1 MIQVTLFGFI
11 IEYIEN
17 KNKINIQNVRK
28 NLRKD
33 KMKDMMIRFFI
44 DLIGENTIK
53 YVKKYSFVK
62 K

>member
-44 DLIGENTIK
+44 DLIGKNTIK